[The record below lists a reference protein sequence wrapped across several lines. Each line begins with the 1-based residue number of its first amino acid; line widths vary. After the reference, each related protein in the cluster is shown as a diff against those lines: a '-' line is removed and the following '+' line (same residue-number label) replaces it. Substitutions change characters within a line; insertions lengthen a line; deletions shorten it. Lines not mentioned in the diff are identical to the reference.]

1 MSPCDREELR
11 ESPGPAPPA
20 WGHDGSQ
27 RLAGTGQLGVPG
39 VLEGP
44 IFPQGSG
51 GLTGCFSDL
60 QPSPGSGVS
69 CICRLVPRVPPS
81 SRHVPPS
88 LWVPRGAHRPLPGD
102 PRPLSPP
109 CAVPCHALPRC
120 LGGHLSH
127 IPPAPHPAETPG
139 SGVRGAPSPGRAPTS
154 LPAPACCPALFPGGK
169 KQWKFSRKKGKKKK
183 KLLHNPFVSPPSP
196 ACLRFQLCPKTGPS
210 LCRDASGGRCQTC
223 QSGDALQ
230 KIMFRFIKARG

>member
-1 MSPCDREELR
+1 MSSISIPPGTAVTCPHGDPLPASAPRPVPAWQQLLLNQRRGPGCARGDFLSPCDREELR

-51 GLTGCFSDL
+51 GLTGCFGDL

-88 LWVPRGAHRPLPGD
+88 LWVPRGAHCPLPGD

-139 SGVRGAPSPGRAPTS
+139 SGVRGAPSPG
-154 LPAPACCPALFPGGK
+154 
-169 KQWKFSRKKGKKKK
+169 
-183 KLLHNPFVSPPSP
+183 
-196 ACLRFQLCPKTGPS
+196 
-210 LCRDASGGRCQTC
+210 
-223 QSGDALQ
+223 
-230 KIMFRFIKARG
+230 